1 MVLAYSWGTWNGACY
16 YIEVFVERYRMK
28 FIIKE
33 EVGVS
38 ACATD
43 DSEMDEDE
51 EEDDFQN
58 AEEELEL
65 DQSSELYKTI
75 VAAIIKEE
83 DIDDLEEGTF
93 EKLEE
98 DTISR
103 STSVGA
109 QSPGEL

>member
-1 MVLAYSWGTWNGACY
+1 MIIMCHVEDPSDV
-16 YIEVFVERYRMK
+16 IELENLS
-28 FIIKE
+28 IL
-33 EVGVS
+33 S
-38 ACATD
+38 Q
-43 DSEMDEDE
+43 DEDE
-51 EEDDFQN
+51 FQN

-83 DIDDLEEGTF
+83 DNDDLEEGTF

-98 DTISR
+98 DTTSR
-103 STSVGA
+103 STGVGA